1 VGATLSV
8 LFTDAVASTEALAR
22 LGDERFGA
30 IERAH
35 LALLRAALEA
45 HGGREVKSLGD
56 GLMVVFDG
64 AAEAL
69 GCAVAMQ
76 QAVEAGHRRGEDGLA
91 LRVGVAS
98 GDVTVGEDGDVHGTA
113 VVEAARLCAAA
124 SAGQI
129 LATSLARGLAGSR
142 GGHAFTAL
150 GPVALKGLAEPVD
163 TVEVGWA
170 PLTEDDVL
178 APVPLPP
185 RVAVQPPWAFV
196 GRAPEMARLQAA
208 WRRAADG
215 PRQVVLL
222 GGEPGAGKTRL
233 ARELAVSAHQEG
245 ALVLFGRVDE
255 HLEVAYQPFAEALR
269 HCLGG
274 VDDETRTRVLG
285 LRGGVLGRLVPEL
298 VDDLPARQ
306 VDAWAVLEGLVDWLA
321 GEAAQ
326 RPVVLALDDLHWA
339 ARPTLQAFLHLA
351 RSERL
356 ARVLILGTYRDTEL
370 DREHP
375 FGVALADLRR
385 EQDVERVTVGGLDRE
400 GVAAFVGAEHA
411 ALAGQI
417 SEQTQ
422 GNPFFVG
429 QLLHHLGEAG
439 TIDDTVPDGVR
450 DVVGRRVA
458 RLSAQTG
465 DLLRVAA
472 VAGPE
477 FETSIVATVTDQS
490 GAIALDGF
498 DAAIGAGLLLETETP
513 GRLRF
518 VHALARQALEED
530 LTGLR
535 RVHLHRDLAL
545 ALQQRF
551 GDADGTVAELA
562 NHFAAAAPIG
572 EGERAAHYAER
583 AAGLAAARGAPDQAL
598 ELLERALALLPP
610 DTDPDGHRR
619 VHLHALLIHTSFH
632 LLAVAYMETIGLQ
645 WMALGREL
653 GDEDVTTVHAVAVTI
668 EGILWH
674 PADPAYLAAITRALH
689 TNISGLDVGDRQRVS
704 WRGVWCTTD
713 AHGLRALLLANAAST
728 WALGAPMEA
737 IAPGLGFAH
746 PLAMADEA
754 CRVAELSA
762 DPEIISDTRVNR
774 SWALA
779 ATPDAAAALPGAE
792 RTAQLGYHVAGGAFV
807 PATLALARL
816 GRLDDLCDWIDLM
829 LDTCDRTGDRSVLTC
844 ARMHQALVALAR
856 ERYED
861 ARIATERAL
870 AIDPSQLGMQRPYA
884 ILTIARLLAL
894 DRPDEARPIADRL
907 AADPSID
914 YSALRAVVAVAQGD
928 PDPARA
934 LLRSWH
940 ARGRPIPVDLTR
952 SGRLWGLAECAHA
965 TGDRDA
971 ARHLYDLLLPYDGQ
985 LLLYWL
991 DFIPASA
998 PFTLGRLVATL
1009 GDDEQ
1014 ALAHYRAALV
1024 IEEQAGTTALAA
1036 RTRQALAEA
1045 VRHP

>member
-8 LFTDAVASTEALAR
+8 LFTDAVASTEALTR

-35 LALLRAALEA
+35 LELLRAALKTC
-45 HGGREVKSLGD
+45 GGREVKSLGD

-76 QAVEAGHRRGEDGLA
+76 QAVEAAHRRGEDGLA

-98 GDVTVGEDGDVHGTA
+98 GDVTVGDDGDVHGTA

-124 SAGQI
+124 GAGRI
-129 LATSLARGLAGSR
+129 LASALARGLAGSR

-150 GPVALKGLAEPVD
+150 GPVALKGLAEPVS

-170 PLTEDDVL
+170 PLAEDDEL
-178 APVPLPP
+178 APVALPA
-185 RVAVQPPWAFV
+185 RVAVQPRWAFV
-196 GRAPEMARLQAA
+196 GRSREMACLQAA
-208 WRRAADG
+208 WHRATDG

-233 ARELAVSAHQEG
+233 ARELAISAHQEG
-245 ALVLFGRVDE
+245 ALVLAGRVDE

-269 HCLGG
+269 NYLGG
-274 VDDETRTRVLG
+274 IDDATRAEVLG

-298 VDDLPARQ
+298 VDDLPAGQ
-306 VDAWAVLEGLVDWLA
+306 VDAWAVLEGLVDWLT
-321 GEAAQ
+321 GEAAR

-356 ARVLILGTYRDTEL
+356 ARVLILATYRDTEL

-375 FGVALADLRR
+375 FSVALADLRR
-385 EQDVERVTVGGLDRE
+385 EEDVERVTVRGLDRE

-411 ALAGQI
+411 ALADQI

-429 QLLHHLGEAG
+429 QLLHHLAEAG
-439 TIDDTVPDGVR
+439 TIDDAVPDGVR

-477 FETSIVATVTDQS
+477 FETSVVAVVADQS
-490 GAIALDGF
+490 DALALDGF

-535 RVHLHRDLAL
+535 RIHLHRDLAL
-545 ALQQRF
+545 ALEQRF
-551 GDADGTVAELA
+551 GDADSVVAELA
-562 NHFAAAAPIG
+562 NHYSAAAPIG

-583 AAGLAAARGAPDQAL
+583 AAVQAAARGAPEQAI
-598 ELLERALALLPP
+598 ELLERALALLSP
-610 DTDPDGHRR
+610 DTDPDGQRR
-619 VHLHALLIHTSFH
+619 VHLYALLINTSFH
-632 LLAVAYMETIGLQ
+632 LLYVDYVETLGLQ
-645 WMALGREL
+645 WMALGREV
-653 GDEDVTTVHAVAVTI
+653 GDDDVTTVHAVGVTI
-668 EGILWH
+668 TGILWH
-674 PADPAYLAAITRALH
+674 PPDPEFLAAITRALH
-689 TNISGLDVGDRQRVS
+689 TDISGLDVGDRQRVS

-713 AHGLRALLLANAAST
+713 AHGLRALLLANAAIT
-728 WALGAPMEA
+728 WALGGPLET
-737 IAPGLGFAH
+737 IACDLGFAH
-746 PLAMADEA
+746 PLELADEA

-762 DPEIISDTRVNR
+762 DPEIIGDTRVNR
-774 SWALA
+774 FWSLA
-779 ATPDAAAALPGAE
+779 VIDDAAAALPGAE
-792 RTAQLGYHVAGGAFV
+792 RAAKLGYHAAGGAFV
-807 PATLALARL
+807 PASLSLARL
-816 GRLDDLCDWIDLM
+816 GRLDDLCDWIDMM
-829 LDTCDRTGDRSVLTC
+829 LDTCDRTGDRTVLTC
-844 ARMHQALVALAR
+844 ARMHQSLVALAR
-856 ERYED
+856 GRHED

-870 AIDPSQLGMQRPYA
+870 AVDPSLAGMQRPYA
-884 ILTIARLLAL
+884 ILTIARLLAVGC
-894 DRPDEARPIADRL
+894 PDEARPIAERL
-907 AADPSID
+907 ATDPSVD
-914 YSALRAVVAVAQGD
+914 YSHLRAVVAIAQGD
-928 PDPARA
+928 AEPARA

-940 ARGRPIPVDLTR
+940 AAGRSVTLDLTR
-952 SGRLWGLAECAHA
+952 TSRLWGLAECAHA
-965 TGDRDA
+965 AGDRDA

-985 LLLYWL
+985 LLVYWF
-991 DFIPASA
+991 DFVPASA
-998 PFTLGRLVATL
+998 AFTLGRLAATL

-1014 ALAHYRAALV
+1014 ALVHYRAALA
-1024 IEEQAGTTALAA
+1024 IEEQAGASALAA
-1036 RTRQALAEA
+1036 RTRRALGNAG
-1045 VRHP
+1045 

>member
-1 VGATLSV
+1 MRT
-8 LFTDAVASTEALAR
+8 ALK
-22 LGDERFGA
+22 
-30 IERAH
+30 
-35 LALLRAALEA
+35 A

-76 QAVEAGHRRGEDGLA
+76 QAVEAGQRRGEDGLA

-98 GDVTVGEDGDVHGTA
+98 GDVTVDEDGDVHGTA

-124 SAGQI
+124 DAGRI
-129 LATSLARGLAGSR
+129 LASALARGLAGSR

-150 GPVALKGLAEPVD
+150 GPVALKGLAEPVAV
-163 TVEVGWA
+163 VEVGWA
-170 PLTEDDVL
+170 PLIEDDAL
-178 APVPLPP
+178 APVPLPA
-185 RVAVQPPWAFV
+185 RVAAQPSWAFV
-196 GRAPEMARLQAA
+196 GRAQEMARLQAA

-233 ARELAVSAHQEG
+233 ARELAISAHREG

-269 HCLGG
+269 HYLGG
-274 VDDETRTRVLG
+274 VDEATREEVLG

-298 VDDLPARQ
+298 VDGLPARQ
-306 VDAWAVLEGLVDWLA
+306 VEAWAVLEGLVDWLA
-321 GEAAQ
+321 DEATR
-326 RPVVLALDDLHWA
+326 RPLILALDDLHWA

-351 RSERL
+351 RSDRL
-356 ARVLILGTYRDTEL
+356 ARVLILATYRDTEL

-375 FGVALADLRR
+375 FNVALADLRR
-385 EQDVERVTVGGLDRE
+385 EEDVERVTVGGLDRE

-411 ALAGQI
+411 ALADQI

-422 GNPFFVG
+422 GNPFFVS
-429 QLLHHLGEAG
+429 QLLRHLAEAG
-439 TIDDTVPDGVR
+439 TLDDTVPDGVR

-465 DLLRVAA
+465 ELLRVAA

-490 GAIALDGF
+490 DAVALDGF

-530 LTGLR
+530 LTSLR

-545 ALQQRF
+545 ALEQRF
-551 GDADGTVAELA
+551 GDADGIVAELA
-562 NHFAAAAPIG
+562 NHYAAAAAIG
-572 EGERAAHYAER
+572 ESERAAHYAER
-583 AAGLAAARGAPDQAL
+583 AAVQAAARGAPEQAV
-598 ELLERALALLPP
+598 ELLERALALLGPG
-610 DTDPDGHRR
+610 TDPDGQRR
-619 VHLHALLIHTSFH
+619 VHLYALLSNTSFH
-632 LLAVAYMETIGLQ
+632 LLYVDYVETLGLQ
-645 WMALGREL
+645 WMALGREV
-653 GDEDVTTVHAVAVTI
+653 GDEDVTTVHAIAVTI
-668 EGILWH
+668 TGILWH
-674 PADPAYLAAITRALH
+674 PPDPEFVAAITRALH
-689 TNISGLDVGDRQRVS
+689 TDISGLDVGDRQRVS

-713 AHGLRALLLANAAST
+713 AHGLRALLLANAAIS
-728 WALGAPMEA
+728 WALGAPLET
-737 IAPGLGFAH
+737 IVPSLGFAH
-746 PLAMADEA
+746 PLELADEA

-762 DPEIISDTRVNR
+762 DPEIIGDTRVNR
-774 SWALA
+774 FWSLALID
-779 ATPDAAAALPGAE
+779 DAAAALDGAE
-792 RTAQLGYHVAGGAFV
+792 RTAKLGYHAAGGAFV
-807 PATLALARL
+807 PAALALARL

-829 LDTCDRTGDRSVLTC
+829 LDTCDRTGDRTVLTC
-844 ARMHQALVALAR
+844 ARMHQSLVALAR
-856 ERYED
+856 GRYED

-870 AIDPSQLGMQRPYA
+870 AVDPSLAGMQRPHA
-884 ILTIARLLAL
+884 ILTIARLLAIG
-894 DRPDEARPIADRL
+894 RPDEARPIAERL
-907 AADPSID
+907 ATDPSVD
-914 YSALRAVVAVAQGD
+914 YSHLRAVVAIAQGNAE
-928 PDPARA
+928 PAHA

-940 ARGRPIPVDLTR
+940 AAGRPVTLDLTR
-952 SGRLWGLAECAHA
+952 TSRLWGLAECAHA

-971 ARHLYDLLLPYDGQ
+971 ARHLYELLLPYDGQ
-985 LLLYWL
+985 LLVYWF

-998 PFTLGRLVATL
+998 AFVLGRLAATL

-1014 ALAHYRAALV
+1014 ARAHYRAALAL
-1024 IEEQAGTTALAA
+1024 EERADAEPLAA
-1036 RTRQALAEA
+1036 RTRHALAAAEQ
-1045 VRHP
+1045 RL

>member
-35 LALLRAALEA
+35 LELLRAALKTC
-45 HGGREVKSLGD
+45 GGREVKSLGD

-76 QAVEAGHRRGEDGLA
+76 QAIEAAHRRGEDGLA

-98 GDVTVGEDGDVHGTA
+98 GDVTVDEDGDVHGTA

-124 SAGQI
+124 GAGQI
-129 LATSLARGLAGSR
+129 LASALARGLAGSR

-150 GPVALKGLAEPVD
+150 GPVALKGLAETVAV
-163 TVEVGWA
+163 VEVGWA
-170 PLTEDDVL
+170 PLIEDDAL
-178 APVPLPP
+178 APVALPA
-185 RVAVQPPWAFV
+185 RVAAQPPWAFV
-196 GRAPEMARLQAA
+196 GRAQELARLQAA

-215 PRQVVLL
+215 PRQIVLL

-233 ARELAVSAHQEG
+233 ARELAISAHREG
-245 ALVLFGRVDE
+245 AIVLFGRVDE

-269 HCLGG
+269 HYLGG
-274 VDDETRTRVLG
+274 VDDATREKVLG

-298 VDDLPARQ
+298 VDDLPAGQ
-306 VDAWAVLEGLVDWLA
+306 VEAWAVLEGLVDWLA
-321 GEAAQ
+321 DEATR
-326 RPVVLALDDLHWA
+326 RPLILALDDLHWA
-339 ARPTLQAFLHLA
+339 AQPTLQAFLHLA
-351 RSERL
+351 RSERV
-356 ARVLILGTYRDTEL
+356 ARVLVLATYRDTEL

-375 FGVALADLRR
+375 FGAALADLRR
-385 EQDVERVTVGGLDRE
+385 EEDVERVTVGGLDGE
-400 GVAAFVGAEHA
+400 DVTAFVGAEHA
-411 ALAGQI
+411 ALAVQI

-422 GNPFFVG
+422 GNPFFVS
-429 QLLHHLGEAG
+429 QLLQHLTEAG
-439 TIDDTVPDGVR
+439 ALDDAVPDGVR

-477 FETSIVATVTDQS
+477 FETSIVAMVTDQS
-490 GAIALDGF
+490 DALALDGF

-530 LTGLR
+530 LTSLR
-535 RVHLHRDLAL
+535 RVHLHRDLAV
-545 ALQQRF
+545 ALEERF
-551 GDADGTVAELA
+551 GDAEGTVAELA
-562 NHFAAAAPIG
+562 KHYAAAAPIG

-583 AAGLAAARGAPDQAL
+583 AAMQAAARGAPEQAV
-598 ELLERALALLPP
+598 ELLERALALLAP

-619 VHLHALLIHTSFH
+619 VRLYALLISTCFH
-632 LLAVAYMETIGLQ
+632 LLYVAYMETLGLR

-653 GDEDVTTVHAVAVTI
+653 GDDDVTTVHAVAVTI
-668 EGILWH
+668 GGILWH
-674 PADPAYLAAITRALH
+674 PADPEFLAAITRALH
-689 TNISGLDVGDRQRVS
+689 SDISGLDLGDRPRVS

-713 AHGLRALLLANAAST
+713 AHGLRALLLANAAAT
-728 WALGAPMEA
+728 WALGAPLDA
-737 IAPGLGFAH
+737 IAPGLGFTH

-754 CRVAELSA
+754 CRLAELSA
-762 DPEIISDTRVNR
+762 DAEIVGDTRVCR

-779 ATPDAAAALPGAE
+779 ATPDAAAILPGAE
-792 RTAQLGYHVAGGAFV
+792 RAARLGYQIAGGAFL
-807 PATLALARL
+807 PAALALARL
-816 GRLDDLCDWIDLM
+816 GRLDDLSAWADLM
-829 LDTCDRTGDRSVLTC
+829 LDTCDRTGDRTVLTC
-844 ARMHQALVALAR
+844 ARMHQALEALAR
-856 ERYED
+856 GRYFD
-861 ARIATERAL
+861 ARTATERAL
-870 AIDPSQLGMQRPYA
+870 AVDPSQMGMQRPYA
-884 ILTIARLLAL
+884 ILTIARLLAVG
-894 DRPDEARPIADRL
+894 RPDEAWPIADRL
-907 AADPSID
+907 ATDPSID

-934 LLRSWH
+934 LLASWH
-940 ARGRPIPVDLTR
+940 ARGRPIPIDLTR
-952 SGRLWGLAECAHA
+952 SGRLWGLAECTHA

-971 ARHLYDLLLPYDGQ
+971 ARHLYELLLPYDGQ
-985 LLLYWL
+985 LLVYWL

-998 PFTLGRLVATL
+998 AFMLGRLAATL
-1009 GDDEQ
+1009 GDHER
-1014 ALAHYRAALV
+1014 AVAHYRAALA
-1024 IEEQAGTTALAA
+1024 IEEQAGAAPLAA
-1036 RTRQALAEA
+1036 RTRQALADA
-1045 VRHP
+1045 GQRP